1 VEAFVALLR
10 AHSSLTRQLSAQL
23 TVEHD
28 LTLSD
33 FEVLLRLSRAPDQR
47 MRRVDLADQVL
58 LSASGVTRLLD
69 GLERQGYV
77 ERAACSSDRR
87 VVYAVLT
94 DSGLERLR
102 SAAASH
108 FGQVDAY
115 FGGRLEADELA
126 SLTQRKTGICS
137 SQTLS
142 RTITEGGRFPAA
154 IATTVNPRLGRGSS
168 ASSGSASVRAAP
180 GTSTRFP
187 VSRTGAPPART
198 AA

>member
-1 VEAFVALLR
+1 MMSQVLSEQSTCVETFVALLR

-23 TVEHD
+23 TTEHD

-94 DSGLERLR
+94 DAGLERLR
-102 SAAASH
+102 RAAASH
-108 FGQVDAY
+108 FGQVDEY
-115 FGGRLEADELA
+115 FGARLEADELA
-126 SLTQRKTGICS
+126 SLTQ
-137 SQTLS
+137 LLD
-142 RTITEGGRFPAA
+142 
-154 IATTVNPRLGRGSS
+154 RLGEGESD
-168 ASSGSASVRAAP
+168 AADC
-180 GTSTRFP
+180 S
-187 VSRTGAPPART
+187 PPE
-198 AA
+198 